1 MLSRIALLCT
11 LAATAWAQDTATK
24 QVEIYGQKIY
34 YQEAGS
40 GPDVI
45 LLHGLGGDSTNWAAT
60 LPALAAKFHVI
71 VPDQVGFGRSDKPMI
86 DYRIGTLVD
95 FLNAFYKKV
104 GISRATLVGNSLGGW
119 VAMDFALAHPDKVN
133 RLVLVDSAGYSQKRT
148 GGPPLTRELLLALN
162 PATIAGE
169 KQLMSLV
176 FYNKAFATDQIA
188 EQALM
193 LHLRKNDSY
202 TIDRFIDSILRGE
215 DLVDGKLGAIKAPT
229 LVIWGREDAL
239 VPLAAGK
246 ALAED
251 IPGAESVILDSC
263 GHVPQAEC
271 AGPFNAAL
279 LKYLGDAGG
288 AGGSQ

>member
-1 MLSRIALLCT
+1 MLSRLALFTALT
-11 LAATAWAQDTATK
+11 ATAWAQDAALK

-34 YQEAGS
+34 YQEAGA
-40 GPDVI
+40 GPTVI
-45 LLHGLGGDSTNWAAT
+45 LLHGLGGDGANWAAT
-60 LPALAAKFHVI
+60 LPALSAKFHVF

-104 GISRATLVGNSLGGW
+104 GITKATLVGNSLGGW
-119 VAMDFALAHPDKVN
+119 VAMDFALAHPEKVD

-148 GGPPLTRELLLALN
+148 GAPPLSRDVMLGLN
-162 PATIAGE
+162 PSTIAGE
-169 KQLMSLV
+169 KQLMAVV
-176 FYNKAFATDQIA
+176 FYNKSFASDQFA

-193 LHLRKNDSY
+193 AHLRKNDSY
-202 TIDRFIDSILRGE
+202 TIDRFIDSILRG
-215 DLVDGKLGAIKAPT
+215 DDVVDGRLAAIHAPT
-229 LVIWGREDAL
+229 LVVWGREDAL

-251 IPGAESVILDSC
+251 IPGAQIAILDSC

-271 AGPFNAAL
+271 AGPFNTAL
-279 LKYLGDAGG
+279 LKYLGA
-288 AGGSQ
+288 SQ